1 MRDASAVGD
10 AVGGIVTFASDLGPA
25 LVGLACALAALL
37 LLLFLCLRTRLR
49 RQQQRQCAPPLLA
62 DNVSEAQRSR
72 LLELQFYMRS
82 CMDYRALRLLP
93 HVGAHEE
100 SAMALVT
107 TADSD
112 DERQEASSGSDGWR
126 EGQGPEEQGHG
137 QEQ

>member
-1 MRDASAVGD
+1 MRDAAAVGD

-37 LLLFLCLRTRLR
+37 LLLFLCVRTRLR

-100 SAMALVT
+100 QALQEPV
-107 TADSD
+107 SRC
-112 DERQEASSGSDGWR
+112 ER
-126 EGQGPEEQGHG
+126 GQKTGAIGAPCSPFPRVCE
-137 QEQ
+137 